1 MITIQDMNGYARK
14 IALAYEKALLPL
26 AKEMEMPHTAVS
38 ILLFIANN
46 PDYATAKDICD
57 LRGLK
62 RPIVSAHVERLVQEG
77 YIERRAVP
85 GDRRKDA
92 LVCTAKASGIVEAG
106 RERQSAFAEAILSGI
121 SEQERTVMAQ
131 CFHVMNKNIDKLI
144 RENNQ
149 GGLEL

>member
-1 MITIQDMNGYARK
+1 MITIQEMNGHARK

-26 AKEMEMPHTAVS
+26 AQETNLPHTAIS

-46 PDYATAKDICD
+46 PDFATARDICE

-62 RPIVSAHVERLVQEG
+62 KPIVSTHVERLVAEG

-92 LVCTAKASGIVEAG
+92 LVCTEKAMKIIEAG
-106 RERQSAFAEAILSGI
+106 RARQIQFATEVLEGI
-121 SEQERTVMAQ
+121 SEEDRAVMER
-131 CFHVMNKNIDKLI
+131 CFMRMNENIDHIIK
-144 RENNQ
+144 EK
-149 GGLEL
+149 

>member
-1 MITIQDMNGYARK
+1 MNGYARK

-26 AKEMEMPHTAVS
+26 AQETNLPHTAIS

-46 PDYATAKDICD
+46 PDFATARDICE

-62 RPIVSAHVERLVQEG
+62 KPIVSTHVERLVAEG

-92 LVCTAKASGIVEAG
+92 LVCTEKAMKIIEAG
-106 RERQSAFAEAILSGI
+106 RARQIQFATEVLEGI
-121 SEQERTVMAQ
+121 SEEDRAVMER
-131 CFHVMNKNIDKLI
+131 CFMRMNENIDHIIK
-144 RENNQ
+144 EKYV
-149 GGLEL
+149 

>member
-1 MITIQDMNGYARK
+1 MITIQEMNGYARK

-26 AKEMEMPHTAVS
+26 AQETNLPHTAIS

-46 PDYATAKDICD
+46 PDFATARDICE

-62 RPIVSAHVERLVQEG
+62 KPIVSTHVERLVAEG

-92 LVCTAKASGIVEAG
+92 LVCTEKAMKIIEAG
-106 RERQSAFAEAILSGI
+106 RARQIQFATEVLEGI
-121 SEQERTVMAQ
+121 SEEDRAVMER
-131 CFHVMNKNIDKLI
+131 CFMRMNENIDHIIK
-144 RENNQ
+144 EKYV
-149 GGLEL
+149 

>member
-26 AKEMEMPHTAVS
+26 AKEMKMPHTAVS

-46 PDYATAKDICD
+46 PDYATAKDICE

-92 LVCTAKASGIVEAG
+92 LVCTAKAYGIIEAG
-106 RERQSAFAEAILSGI
+106 RKRQSAFAEAILSGI
-121 SEQERTVMAQ
+121 SEQDRTVMEQ
-131 CFHVMNKNIDKLI
+131 CFRAMNENIDKLI
-144 RENNQ
+144 RENKQ